1 MKKSYSAFYGI
12 VSALMLF
19 VSFTAKA
26 DNLRFAE
33 SPVLSPDAS
42 QIYFSYCGDIYR
54 VPVTGGTAVCVVN
67 AGGVET
73 KPKISPDGKF
83 LAFASDVQGNND
95 VYVVPVAG
103 GRVRQLTYHQ
113 GADTPSGWSPDSKYV
128 YFESA
133 RASATVTTYRV
144 SIDGGTPERLFHGY
158 FNTVSSLVQSPKDG
172 KYYFNV
178 STEAINFP
186 TRKRYIGDHNPDIQC
201 WDESRQEYSRLTS
214 YEGKDLWPMVDSQG
228 TLYYVTDQWGKESNI
243 ARHSQDGPVQ
253 LTFFGK
259 SVMYPSISYDGS
271 KIVFLMEYE
280 MNVLDIAS
288 GKVAK
293 PQVDLSNS
301 SFELRKSFAAQ
312 KPSAAAVS
320 PDDKK
325 LALAIRGML
334 YISDIKG
341 EYLKKLETPADERVT
356 KVIWGEDSK
365 TVYYLRTNKGWTNL
379 YRIAADGS
387 SGEQPVFT
395 PECSVTSLTAS
406 HSGKLMAFA
415 SGNRDIYIG
424 KTGSGTVEKVAEAQI
439 WSYMS
444 HCFDFSFDDKFLAF
458 DAINM
463 FEPEI
468 YIYDIE
474 AAKLKNLTN
483 SASVEETPRFS
494 ADGHNLYFQG
504 NILSASFP
512 RGASSGNNIYRLPL
526 RKYDRPFKS
535 DSYTELFAKAPAKDS
550 TIRIDYSDIF
560 DRVEIEASNSSSP
573 YIFKT
578 KAKEYGFC
586 TQRKDGKAVLMVR
599 ELSDSKAKPKE
610 VSGFTGGTFFHSKD
624 NLYCITRAGDIY
636 KVDPASAKGTKIDIE
651 ANVDKTLQDE
661 FSQMFYEAWAALD
674 QNYYDVKF
682 HDADWR
688 GVRDYYSRFL
698 PHIRNRRQLR
708 TMMADMLGELNS
720 SHQGFYSTG
729 KEETTA
735 TNTYTLETG
744 IVFSN
749 DRPYVV
755 DHIVKNSPADKI
767 EVNIKQGDELVAV
780 NGVRVDKKENRERY
794 FSAVEMSEEVEL
806 KLVRNGKEFVQKVHT
821 QQNSEL
827 KSLLYAEWEDAAKAG
842 VDKATDGKVA
852 YIHMRAMGT
861 DDLNDFL
868 KKMHTYAVHKDALIL
883 DLRYNNGGNVHKE
896 VLDFLRGQEHFRW
909 SYRDFEPVSHP
920 NVAPAGKPIVVLVNE
935 RSLSDAEV
943 TSNGIKN
950 LGIAPIVGTET
961 YRWIIFTSSV
971 SLIDGSLCRLPAWGC
986 YNLDGSD
993 LEFSGVK
1000 PDYYV
1005 RNTFE
1010 DRHKGRDPQL
1020 DKAIELIQQQLKK

>member
-293 PQVDLSNS
+293 PQVDLSNI

-312 KPSAAAVS
+312 KPSVSAVS

-356 KVIWGEDSK
+356 
-365 TVYYLRTNKGWTNL
+365 
-379 YRIAADGS
+379 
-387 SGEQPVFT
+387 
-395 PECSVTSLTAS
+395 
-406 HSGKLMAFA
+406 
-415 SGNRDIYIG
+415 
-424 KTGSGTVEKVAEAQI
+424 
-439 WSYMS
+439 
-444 HCFDFSFDDKFLAF
+444 
-458 DAINM
+458 
-463 FEPEI
+463 
-468 YIYDIE
+468 
-474 AAKLKNLTN
+474 
-483 SASVEETPRFS
+483 
-494 ADGHNLYFQG
+494 
-504 NILSASFP
+504 
-512 RGASSGNNIYRLPL
+512 
-526 RKYDRPFKS
+526 
-535 DSYTELFAKAPAKDS
+535 
-550 TIRIDYSDIF
+550 
-560 DRVEIEASNSSSP
+560 
-573 YIFKT
+573 
-578 KAKEYGFC
+578 
-586 TQRKDGKAVLMVR
+586 
-599 ELSDSKAKPKE
+599 
-610 VSGFTGGTFFHSKD
+610 
-624 NLYCITRAGDIY
+624 
-636 KVDPASAKGTKIDIE
+636 
-651 ANVDKTLQDE
+651 
-661 FSQMFYEAWAALD
+661 
-674 QNYYDVKF
+674 
-682 HDADWR
+682 
-688 GVRDYYSRFL
+688 
-698 PHIRNRRQLR
+698 
-708 TMMADMLGELNS
+708 
-720 SHQGFYSTG
+720 
-729 KEETTA
+729 
-735 TNTYTLETG
+735 
-744 IVFSN
+744 
-749 DRPYVV
+749 
-755 DHIVKNSPADKI
+755 
-767 EVNIKQGDELVAV
+767 
-780 NGVRVDKKENRERY
+780 
-794 FSAVEMSEEVEL
+794 
-806 KLVRNGKEFVQKVHT
+806 
-821 QQNSEL
+821 
-827 KSLLYAEWEDAAKAG
+827 
-842 VDKATDGKVA
+842 
-852 YIHMRAMGT
+852 
-861 DDLNDFL
+861 
-868 KKMHTYAVHKDALIL
+868 
-883 DLRYNNGGNVHKE
+883 
-896 VLDFLRGQEHFRW
+896 
-909 SYRDFEPVSHP
+909 
-920 NVAPAGKPIVVLVNE
+920 
-935 RSLSDAEV
+935 
-943 TSNGIKN
+943 
-950 LGIAPIVGTET
+950 
-961 YRWIIFTSSV
+961 
-971 SLIDGSLCRLPAWGC
+971 
-986 YNLDGSD
+986 
-993 LEFSGVK
+993 
-1000 PDYYV
+1000 
-1005 RNTFE
+1005 
-1010 DRHKGRDPQL
+1010 
-1020 DKAIELIQQQLKK
+1020 